1 MSRAKVAAVRPEI
14 SRVLAVPAAFIRE
27 IPPEFEDGNR
37 HMNVMHYFRLH
48 GEAMWQQ
55 HGALGYTES
64 GKFGLFAMEQHV
76 AYYREV
82 LVGHEV
88 SVHVCDLGR
97 TDKVARGIS
106 YLVNRTVGE
115 VASSFEFL
123 SMNVDR
129 VSRRPAEFADTVAA
143 ALDESIARARSLGFG
158 PDDGVLELR
167 PSLVRERD

>member
-1 MSRAKVAAVRPEI
+1 MAAVRPEI
-14 SRVLAVPAAFIRE
+14 TQVLAIPPAFVRE

-37 HMNVMHYFRLH
+37 HMNVTHYFRLH

-55 HGALGYTES
+55 HRALGYTGS
-64 GKFGLFAMEQHV
+64 GRFGLFAMEQHV
-76 AYYREV
+76 TYYREV

-97 TDKVARGIS
+97 TGKVMRGIS

-129 VSRRPAEFADTVAA
+129 VSRRPAEFEDTVAA

-158 PDDGVLELR
+158 PGDGVLELR
-167 PSLVRERD
+167 PTPVPVRD